1 MQRSLLIKARQH
13 YAEDEDYQFMLKI
26 AAASPYWYAPL
37 CIEIAYLCPMRLSE
51 VLDMTDANELPAGLL
66 IKRRKGSRDNITAW
80 NEQLKAAWQSAVTTR
95 NQIMTQHKL
104 PHPFRPEDRYV
115 FISERTGDRIQV
127 SSLKTAIGRITVTTQ
142 KEADQLGI
150 QLTRFTFHDLKR
162 KGVSDTT
169 GNKQDA
175 SGHRNASML
184 NIYDVR
190 LKTVEPSS
198 E

>member
-1 MQRSLLIKARQH
+1 LIKARQH

-37 CIEIAYLCPMRLSE
+37 CMEIAYLCRMRLSE
-51 VLDMTDANELPAGLL
+51 VLDLTDANELPTGLL

-80 NEQLKAAWQSAVTTR
+80 NERLKAAWQTAVTTR
-95 NQIMTQHKL
+95 NQIVSKRKV

-115 FISERTGDRIQV
+115 FISERTGDRVQV
-127 SSLKTAIGRITVTTQ
+127 SSLKTAIGRITATAQ
-142 KEADQLGI
+142 MEANQLGI
-150 QLTRFTFHDLKR
+150 QWTRFTFHDLKR
-162 KGVSDTT
+162 KGVSDTS

-184 NIYDVR
+184 NIYDVK
-190 LKTVEPSS
+190 LKTVKPSS

>member
-1 MQRSLLIKARQH
+1 M
-13 YAEDEDYQFMLKI
+13 
-26 AAASPYWYAPL
+26 
-37 CIEIAYLCPMRLSE
+37 
-51 VLDMTDANELPAGLL
+51 
-66 IKRRKGSRDNITAW
+66 
-80 NEQLKAAWQSAVTTR
+80 
-95 NQIMTQHKL
+95 
-104 PHPFRPEDRYV
+104 

-127 SSLKTAIGRITVTTQ
+127 SSLKTAIGRITTTAEAEA
-142 KEADQLGI
+142 EADQLGI
-150 QLTRFTFHDLKR
+150 QWTRFPFHDLKR

>member
-1 MQRSLLIKARQH
+1 
-13 YAEDEDYQFMLKI
+13 
-26 AAASPYWYAPL
+26 
-37 CIEIAYLCPMRLSE
+37 
-51 VLDMTDANELPAGLL
+51 MTDASELPTGLL
-66 IKRRKGSRDNITAW
+66 IKRRKGSRDKITAW
-80 NEQLKAAWQSAVTTR
+80 NDRLKTVWQTAVTTR
-95 NQIMTQHKL
+95 NQIVSKHKQ
-104 PHPFRPEDRYV
+104 PHPFRPEDRFV

-127 SSLKTAIGRITVTTQ
+127 SSLKTAIGRITATAQT
-142 KEADQLGI
+142 EAEQLGI
-150 QLTRFTFHDLKR
+150 QWTRFTFHDLKR